1 MMREDTYYSRAL
13 LKRKIRQEQVR
24 RNVLLLILSVVLALF
39 LAFFIFSFSTQA
51 SDKEHQPSYK
61 YFKSIQI
68 SAGDTLWS
76 IAEDNMDAAHY
87 VHTSDYVAEVKK
99 MNSLKSD
106 TIIAGSYLI
115 VPYYSTDFVSSTS
128 K

>member
-76 IAEDNMDAAHY
+76 IAEDNMDVAHY
-87 VHTSDYVAEVKK
+87 AHTSDYVAEVKK